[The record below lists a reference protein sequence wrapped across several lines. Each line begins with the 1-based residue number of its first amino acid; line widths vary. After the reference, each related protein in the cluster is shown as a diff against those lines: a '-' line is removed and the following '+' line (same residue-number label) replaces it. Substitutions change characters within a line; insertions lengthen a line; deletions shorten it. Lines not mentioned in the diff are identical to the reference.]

1 MRELKATVVL
11 ALAGLLFYT
20 SGVAKAEQH
29 QPSWGYGHIGGILC
43 PHGWGS
49 ISFDNVNDNLDLTS
63 KFAGGIHL
71 SGYWILNKNLHLG
84 AYFNYVK
91 GTGEIEGTV
100 ASVHFSQG
108 TDLEHFG
115 VGASVKAGG
124 MVSNRIWLGLV
135 GDFGYY
141 ALAVDKTDDTY
152 DGFEISPRF
161 HMDVFAFGAGEFK
174 MGFFASI
181 GPSFVPYFK
190 GTILG
195 TDFKAWLITIQIRFG
210 LTFGA

>member
-11 ALAGLLFYT
+11 ALAGWLFYA

-29 QPSWGYGHIGGILC
+29 QPSWGYGQIGGILC
-43 PHGWGS
+43 PPRVWGS

-71 SGYWILNKNLHLG
+71 SGYWILNKNVHLG

-91 GTGEIEGTV
+91 GTGEIEKVGT
-100 ASVHFSQG
+100 
-108 TDLEHFG
+108 TDVEHFG

-124 MVSNRIWLGLV
+124 MVSDRIWLGLV

-141 ALAVDKTDDTY
+141 ALSVDKTNDTY

-174 MGFFASI
+174 MGFFASV
-181 GPSFVPYFK
+181 GPSFVPYIK
-190 GTILG
+190 GTFG
-195 TDFKAWLITIQIRFG
+195 AFGFNSDFKAWLITIQIRFG